1 MACELSQFLLIR
13 FSTLDCGSIHEYPR
27 RHLHLLDSL
36 TYSSFRRKFQI
47 TGTDLE
53 PKILVNSRLFL
64 GCPYYTAIT
73 SSPSTIP
80 AILKF
85 SSSAAVA
92 EFRHTTLLVWQY
104 SASLFSS
111 SFVLGPVVIQP
122 LLIASAT
129 SFISSSE
136 MSGGLNGITLFSI
149 IVLPLPFLLFF
160 IHTRCGLLLYFS
172 FSSTQPRHFYHFHT
186 VSHPFPP
193 HHHQLGVFSTLL
205 CVILGSIDN

>member
-73 SSPSTIP
+73 LSPGLTPAKRTQMCSAEVPQDNATASVHPIFSAISCSTSLIFAP
-80 AILKF
+80 TVDIQ
-85 SSSAAVA
+85 
-92 EFRHTTLLVWQY
+92 LVLN
-104 SASLFSS
+104 AS
-111 SFVLGPVVIQP
+111 VI
-122 LLIASAT
+122 
-129 SFISSSE
+129 
-136 MSGGLNGITLFSI
+136 
-149 IVLPLPFLLFF
+149 
-160 IHTRCGLLLYFS
+160 
-172 FSSTQPRHFYHFHT
+172 
-186 VSHPFPP
+186 
-193 HHHQLGVFSTLL
+193 
-205 CVILGSIDN
+205 